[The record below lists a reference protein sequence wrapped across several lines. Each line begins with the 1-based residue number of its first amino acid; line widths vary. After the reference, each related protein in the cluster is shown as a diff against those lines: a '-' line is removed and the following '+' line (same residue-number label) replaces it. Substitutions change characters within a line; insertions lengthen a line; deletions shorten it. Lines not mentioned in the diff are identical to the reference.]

1 MKYLFVAAFFFI
13 SVLASAQCKA
23 IVLDTN
29 QEFGLS
35 TVSIDSLQN
44 EYKRHCEAYS
54 QAESKEEFQF
64 RIGPSIIV
72 LVDSV
77 LVNGSYHQFVERI
90 DDDNFIGGRPNH
102 VVRNIVVESLGRIYY
117 SSNFFDTRLAVM
129 LWVEDEAKQKLLEAV
144 YNKLSNAEWP
154 VDWKQYA
161 TLCSA
166 YNYNSVQKEL
176 DSLYQKVKNSLVC
189 ESATYTVKEKRVYA
203 KVNIRNTSDV
213 AVFVPKGTNV
223 APRLANYQTEG
234 GMQTWDLLETTY
246 GVQFVPLR
254 DSLVLKPN
262 EHIEIQF
269 EFPDLGLFHSLK
281 IIEYQGVQFYSYA
294 DLHQMLYNA
303 DLSNPE
309 LWAFPFATR
318 EVKMEVR

>member
-1 MKYLFVAAFFFI
+1 MKNLFVVAFSFM
-13 SVLASAQCKA
+13 SLWASAQSKA

-29 QEFGLS
+29 QEVGLS

-54 QAESKEEFQF
+54 QAKSIEGFQF
-64 RIGPSIIV
+64 RLGPSTTV

-77 LVNGSYHQFVERI
+77 LVNGSYFQFEERI

-102 VVRNIVVESLGRIYY
+102 VVINIAVESLGRIYF
-117 SSNFFDTRLAVM
+117 SSNFFDTRLVVM

-144 YNKLSNAEWP
+144 YNKLSNTEWP
-154 VDWKQYA
+154 VNWKRYA
-161 TLCSA
+161 TLCA
-166 YNYNSVQKEL
+166 TYNYNSVQQEL
-176 DSLYQKVKNSLVC
+176 DGLYQKVKNSLVC

-223 APRLANYQTEG
+223 APRLVNYQTEG

-262 EHIEIQF
+262 EQVEFQF
-269 EFPDLGLFHSLK
+269 EFPDLSLHHSLN
-281 IIEYQGVQFYSYA
+281 ITEYQGVQFYSYA
-294 DLHQMLYNA
+294 DLHKMLYNA

-309 LWAFPFATR
+309 LWAFPFPTR
-318 EVKMEVR
+318 EVKMK